1 MRKTLL
7 CVVFLPT
14 FCSRSADRHKF
25 VNSLVIALLP
35 LTRLTKNLWSFTTL
49 DTLRSRSVG
58 RPKFAS
64 ESARGSKALG
74 NELARFIGFTALE
87 HHEQVIALLSL
98 AFAAFIS
105 VGLRSTKGL

>member
-25 VNSLVIALLP
+25 
-35 LTRLTKNLWSFTTL
+35 
-49 DTLRSRSVG
+49 
-58 RPKFAS
+58 AS
-64 ESARGSKALG
+64 ESARVSKALG